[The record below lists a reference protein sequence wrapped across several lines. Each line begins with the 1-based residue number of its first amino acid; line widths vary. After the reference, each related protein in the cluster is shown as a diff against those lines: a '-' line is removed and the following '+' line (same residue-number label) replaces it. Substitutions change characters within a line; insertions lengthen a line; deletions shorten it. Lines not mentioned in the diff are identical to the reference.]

1 LRGRS
6 PSDGASVLSA
16 AVAESPEQNPS
27 YQRILDAGKALFVE
41 QGFTATSMGSIAR
54 RADVVRA
61 TVYNNFADKDA
72 ILTQIMRV
80 YFDGYVEIP
89 QRLREE
95 ARPDQTS
102 FELVQAMIRGAILW
116 RIENA
121 ELRPL
126 IDLSKHLPNS
136 AWKELNAPADAA
148 MLGWIREIHRRDAKR
163 GLIRD
168 GLDLEFA
175 TSALYSMIEAVIASF
190 DVRSSRRKVEKT
202 VQQLA
207 LLHWHALYRVAP
219 DDMGP
224 DGATIKR
231 RSRTR

>member
-1 LRGRS
+1 
-6 PSDGASVLSA
+6 VLSA

-116 RIENA
+116 RIQNA

-126 IDLSKHLPNS
+126 IDLSKHLPRSHWNE
-136 AWKELNAPADAA
+136 WNADADTV
-148 MLGWIREIHRRDAKR
+148 MLGWITEIHRRDAER
-163 GLIRD
+163 GLIRPD
-168 GLDLEFA
+168 VDLEFA
-175 TSALYSMIEAVIASF
+175 LPVLYSMIEGVINSF
-190 DVRSSRRKVEKT
+190 DVKASRRSVDKAVR
-202 VQQLA
+202 QLT
-207 LLHWHALYRVAP
+207 LLHWHSLYAIEP
-219 DDMGP
+219 DELTDRAV
-224 DGATIKR
+224 DGRKGSARKR
-231 RSRTR
+231 